1 MLLRSCFL
9 LFFFLPLIVH
19 ADGDYAVVLDNQ
31 RGAVAT
37 VNPLATQAAVDAF
50 AEGGNA
56 IDAALAAAFTLG
68 VVDSHNSG
76 IGGGCLILV
85 RRANGEIQAIDGREV
100 APAKAHS
107 AMYMRDG
114 KLNPELS
121 KTGALAVG
129 VPGSVGA
136 LYQLQQLG
144 GKLSWSDVILPA
156 ATIAEQGFA
165 VDAALAN
172 RLANTQE
179 KLRQFPASA
188 AIFLD
193 DQGRPWPL
201 GHHLQQKDL
210 AASYR
215 ALAEQG
221 PAWFYGG
228 AFAQAL
234 EKWMRANG
242 GIVTAKDF
250 AHYPVKM
257 RQPLVSTYLGYR
269 IYGFPPPSSG
279 GAHVAQIL
287 NILENF
293 DLEQL
298 NEVDR
303 YHVIAEAM
311 KLAFADRAYWLGD
324 TDFVDVPLRGLTS
337 PAYARRLAEK
347 IDMDKALGDVE
358 HGVPTV
364 GSELLDK
371 HTTHIATAD
380 TEGNWVAITTTLN
393 TSFGSKVTIP
403 GTGVL
408 LNNQMDDFASQPG
421 VPNAFGLVGAQANSI
436 QPGKRPL
443 SSMSPTLV
451 VNAKGEPV
459 VTLGAA
465 GGPTIVTQVLQA
477 LVYALAFDLPLED
490 SVAHLRV
497 HHQWQPPL
505 LFVEKTMPETLRR
518 ALEEKGHNLKNMWS
532 AGATQA
538 IGVRDGRFEAV
549 AEPRLPPRSTQ

>member
-1 MLLRSCFL
+1 MLLRAYLL
-9 LFFFLPLIVH
+9 LFIFLPFAFVAH
-19 ADGDYAVVLDNQ
+19 AGDGYAVVLENQ
-31 RGAVAT
+31 QGAVAT
-37 VNPLATQAAVDAF
+37 VNPLATQAAVNAF

-56 IDAALAAAFTLG
+56 VDAALAAAFTLG

-85 RRANGEIQAIDGREV
+85 RRSNGDLQAIDGREV

-107 AMYMRDG
+107 AMYIHNG

-144 GKLSWSDVILPA
+144 GKLKWRDVILPA
-156 ATIAEQGFA
+156 AALAEQGFA
-165 VDAALAN
+165 VDAVLAN
-172 RLANTQE
+172 RLARTEE
-179 KLRQFPASA
+179 KLRRFPASA

-193 DQGRPWPL
+193 EQGRAWPA
-201 GHHLQQKDL
+201 GHRLQQKDL

-228 AFAQAL
+228 EFAQAV

-242 GIVTAKDF
+242 GIVTAEDF
-250 AHYPVKM
+250 AHYPVRM
-257 RQPLVSTYLGYR
+257 REPLVSSYLGYR

-279 GAHVAQIL
+279 GAHIAQML
-287 NILENF
+287 NILEQF
-293 DLEQL
+293 DLRKL
-298 NEVDR
+298 DPVDR
-303 YHVIAEAM
+303 YHVIAETM
-311 KLAFADRAYWLGD
+311 KLAFADRAHWLGD
-324 TDFVDVPLRGLTS
+324 TDFVDVPLRGLTA
-337 PAYARRLAEK
+337 PAYARRLAQK
-347 IDMDKALGDVE
+347 IDLNTAQRDLE
-358 HGVPTV
+358 HGTPKVD
-364 GSELLDK
+364 SELLDK

-380 TEGNWVAITTTLN
+380 AEGNWVAITTTLN

-403 GTGVL
+403 GTGIL

-443 SSMSPTLV
+443 SSMSPTIVLD
-451 VNAKGEPV
+451 AEGEPV
-459 VTLGAA
+459 LTLGAA
-465 GGPTIVTQVLQA
+465 GGPTIITQVLQV
-477 LVYALAFDLPLED
+477 LVYRLAFDFSLED

-505 LFVEKTMPETLRR
+505 LFVEQAMPEPVRR
-518 ALEEKGHNLKNMWS
+518 ALAAKGHSLKESWS

-538 IGVRDGRFEAV
+538 IGFHKGRFEAV
-549 AEPRLPPRSTQ
+549 TEPRLR